1 MLQEPIFQ
9 RFQVNPGKLVRS
21 MVSCTGSQFC
31 GFGLAETKNR
41 AMALMEKLEHQL
53 ELPRNVRVHFTGCPN
68 SCGQAQVG
76 DIGLIG
82 APAKKDGKATEGFRI
97 LLGGRIGENP
107 ELAKEFEKGVPVSD
121 LEDKLREILINEFG
135 AKLKAA

>member
-1 MLQEPIFQ
+1 
-9 RFQVNPGKLVRS
+9 

-31 GFGLAETKNR
+31 GFALAETKNR
-41 AMALMEKLEHQL
+41 AMALMEKLEQQL

-107 ELAKEFEKGVPVSD
+107 ELAKEFEKGVPASD
-121 LEDKLREILINEFG
+121 LEDKLRGILISEFG
-135 AKLKAA
+135 AKLKAT